1 MKGTFIVT
9 GANGGLGAKLVAL
22 FLQSPYAK
30 EYKGLF
36 TVRDL
41 ASADTL
47 KETLANSPNA
57 NDHEVRALD
66 LGTLASVRTAA
77 KDLNQQVAS
86 RTIPPIRAIVL
97 NAALQHTKG
106 IRKTDD
112 GLEANFAVNYL
123 SNFLLTNLILQSM
136 DPSMGRIVIVSSW
149 THDPF
154 YYMNHSYITD
164 EKHKTII
171 QEGGLQALAKPLDND
186 AEGDEYNA
194 SMRRYGMS
202 KTMMVMF
209 MYATDKSDLAIADLV
224 LGTSFSVVLQPQISS
239 ISQSLPS
246 IRVQWV
252 VPA

>member
-9 GANGGLGAKLVAL
+9 GANGGLGAKLVAQ

-30 EYKGLF
+30 DYKGLF

-47 KETLANSPNA
+47 KATLANSSNA

-106 IRKTDD
+106 MRSTDD

-123 SNFLLTNLILQSM
+123 SNFLFTNLILQSM
-136 DPSMGRIVIVSSW
+136 DPSIGRIVIVSSW

-154 YYMNHSYITD
+154 YYMNSSNITN
-164 EKHKTII
+164 EKHKTVIP
-171 QEGGLQALAKPLDND
+171 EGGPQALAKPLGND
-186 AEGDEYNA
+186 AEGDEYKA
-194 SMRRYGMS
+194 GMRRYGMS
-202 KTMMVMF
+202 KTLMVMF
-209 MYATDKSDLAIADLV
+209 MYATDRSDLAMTDSV
-224 LGTSFSVVLQPQISS
+224 LGTSFSVVSQPPVSPT
-239 ISQSLPS
+239 SQSLPS

-252 VPA
+252 VPV